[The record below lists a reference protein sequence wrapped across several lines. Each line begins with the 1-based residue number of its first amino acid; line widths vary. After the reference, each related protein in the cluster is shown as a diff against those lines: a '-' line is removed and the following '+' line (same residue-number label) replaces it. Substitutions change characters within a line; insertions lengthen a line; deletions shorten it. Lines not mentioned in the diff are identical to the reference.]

1 MRIRRLSINLFFRRA
16 LIYEG
21 GKNKRTL
28 RFPLALYVKAP
39 RGVSNNISK
48 EGKIKNVKCK
58 IEAEAVL
65 IETA

>member
-28 RFPLALYVKAP
+28 RFPHALYVKAP
-39 RGVSNNISK
+39 RGVSNNIAK
-48 EGKIKNVKCK
+48 EGKIKN
-58 IEAEAVL
+58 
-65 IETA
+65 